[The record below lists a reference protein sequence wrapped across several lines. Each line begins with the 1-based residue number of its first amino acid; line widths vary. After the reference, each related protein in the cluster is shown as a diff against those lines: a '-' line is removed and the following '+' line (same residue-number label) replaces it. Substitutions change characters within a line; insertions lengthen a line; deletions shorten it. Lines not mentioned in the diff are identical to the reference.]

1 VLGLEQVG
9 IHDNFFE
16 LGGHSLLATRV
27 MSRLRHA
34 FHTDLPL
41 RSHFEAPTVAGL
53 ALTIAQRQAE
63 RGEHEEITRLLAEL
77 EGLADE
83 EARRLLADGA
93 E

>member
-1 VLGLEQVG
+1 MIISSNWEATPA
-9 IHDNFFE
+9 
-16 LGGHSLLATRV
+16 GHPGHVPA
-27 MSRLRHA
+27 A
-34 FHTDLPL
+34 PCFHTDLPL

-77 EGLADE
+77 EGLANE

-93 E
+93 K